1 MDNSTKKRPI
11 FLCFIR
17 KNRTKWQKWGQKSY
31 PHLCRVIHNLHKKWR
46 VIHIYAR
53 VIHNLS
59 TIWQKL
65 STIHFSRNFFTEKKK
80 ERENTE
86 LALCGA
92 GNIPAFAV
100 RGIPRGIGGDGRIRL
115 WLLYTIF
122 CSVSIVFIV
131 CEQKG
136 FLCSERRSANCPRKL
151 LRFWR

>member
-92 GNIPAFAV
+92 GNT
-100 RGIPRGIGGDGRIRL
+100 PRYRRRWKTTPMVIIYY
-115 WLLYTIF
+115 LLLGVNSFYCLRTKRF
-122 CSVSIVFIV
+122 SLLGAPKC
-131 CEQKG
+131 Q
-136 FLCSERRSANCPRKL
+136 LSA
-151 LRFWR
+151 